1 MENKIL
7 YQIKSLEKEIV
18 RTHLCNIECS
28 INLDKMPTPTQMQI
42 IDYIIKHNNEGI
54 YQKDLEKILNLTRA
68 TVSGVLQTME
78 KNNLIERTSYEDDA
92 RTKKIVLTSKAESL
106 FKQGAE
112 KMLELEKIIVKN
124 IDEKDL
130 EIFSKVIKEMKTNLK
145 NMKEGE

>member
-18 RTHLCNIECS
+18 KTHLCSTECQ

-42 IDYIIKHNNEGI
+42 IDYIIKHNDEEI

-92 RTKKIVLTSKAESL
+92 RTKKIILTKKAKDM
-106 FKQGAE
+106 FKQGEE
-112 KMLELEKIIVKN
+112 KILEIEKIIIKN
-124 IDEKDL
+124 IDKKEL
-130 EIFSKVIKEMKTNLK
+130 EIFSKVIQEMKMNLK
-145 NMKEGE
+145 NMKKGE

>member
-28 INLDKMPTPTQMQI
+28 INLEKMPTPTQMQI
-42 IDYIIKHNNEGI
+42 IDYIIKHNNEEI

-92 RTKKIVLTSKAESL
+92 RTKKIILTEKANSL
-106 FKQGAE
+106 FKQGEE
-112 KMLELEKIIVKN
+112 KMLEIEKTIIKN
-124 IDEKDL
+124 IDKKDL
-130 EIFSKVIKEMKTNLK
+130 EIFSKVIQEMKINLK
-145 NMKEGE
+145 NIREGE